1 MGVNWIMV
9 IFDPSEYIRGLQQLF
24 ISDKKKIGFLC
35 GAGSSLAKK
44 NQSSINV
51 PAIGAMTESV
61 MADLCKEEK
70 YKNAVL
76 EIKQEIID
84 RKGKE
89 GFHIEALLSNV
100 EEKKE
105 IIGKGTLNG
114 LKKDDFA
121 RLSQEIQNLIHDI
134 VSVHLKI
141 GKDAYK
147 NMVHCDFAQWIAQ
160 AERKNAIEI
169 FTTNYDYLFEIGLEH
184 NNVPYYD
191 GFSGAYNPFFYS
203 HSVDDFNY
211 LPQQTKVWKI
221 HGSLGWSFGEDR
233 KIIRKASSEKN
244 GEINKDIMIYPSISK
259 YEHSKKMPYTAL
271 MDRLC
276 NFLKQ
281 EDTVLFVCGY
291 SFGDDHINERILAG
305 LRNGSTSHVYVLF
318 YDKAWDGK
326 TPYYT
331 LTEDSKMTQ
340 IASVNPRISVFGC
353 RNAVIGGKYGE
364 WKLKREPDK
373 NDDINISLYFD
384 EDAPENVSMSLKQEQ
399 VGNEEWTGKGNL
411 KITDFAKLVVFL
423 QSMIV

>member
-1 MGVNWIMV
+1 MIM
-9 IFDPSEYIRGLQQLF
+9 FDPSEYIKGLQQLL

-35 GAGSSLAKK
+35 GAGTSLAKK
-44 NQSSINV
+44 NKNSLNV

-61 MADLCKEEK
+61 IQDLCKKEK
-70 YKNAVL
+70 YQKAVL
-76 EIKQEIID
+76 EIKQEIIE
-84 RKGKE
+84 RYGE
-89 GFHIEALLSNV
+89 AGFHIESLLSNV

-105 IIGKGTLNG
+105 IIGKGILNG
-114 LKKDDFA
+114 LNENDFA
-121 RLSQEIQNLIHDI
+121 ALSQEIQRLIHDI

-141 GKDAYK
+141 DKDAYN

-160 AERKNAIEI
+160 AERKNAVEI

-191 GFSGAYNPFFYS
+191 GFSGTYNPFFYS

-211 LPQQTKVWKI
+211 LPQQTKLWKI
-221 HGSLGWSFGEDR
+221 HGSLGWSVGEDG
-233 KIIRKASSEKN
+233 KIIRNALCENS
-244 GEINKDIMIYPSISK
+244 GEHNNDILIYPSISK

-271 MDRLC
+271 MDRLS
-276 NFLKQ
+276 NFLRQ

-305 LRNGSTSHVYVLF
+305 LRNGITSHVYVLF
-318 YDKAWDGK
+318 YDKAWKGNI
-326 TPYYT
+326 PYYT
-331 LTEDSKMTQ
+331 LNECSKMAQ
-340 IASVNPRISVFGC
+340 IALSNPRISVFGC

-384 EDAPENVSMSLKQEQ
+384 EDAPENVSMSLKEEQ
-399 VGNEEWTGKGNL
+399 KGNEEWTGRGNL

-423 QSMIV
+423 QSMIVNN